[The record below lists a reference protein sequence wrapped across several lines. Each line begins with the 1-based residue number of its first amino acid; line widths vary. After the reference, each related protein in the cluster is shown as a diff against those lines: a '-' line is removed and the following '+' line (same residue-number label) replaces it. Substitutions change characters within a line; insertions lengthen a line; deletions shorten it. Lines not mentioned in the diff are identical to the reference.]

1 MKKQF
6 NQSECETIME
16 KLIERHYVKL
26 VTMYQLRDEP
36 SILICKVPSTCNGEL
51 ESLTELDVTTT
62 IFAEGGDV
70 ELWITKN

>member
-6 NQSECETIME
+6 SQSECEIIME
-16 KLIERHYVKL
+16 KLMERHSVKL

-36 SILICKVPSTCNGEL
+36 ALLICKVPSTSNSEL
-51 ESLTELDVTTT
+51 EVLKELNVTTT
-62 IFAEGGDV
+62 IFAEGRDV

>member
-16 KLIERHYVKL
+16 KLTERHYVEL

-36 SILICKVPSTCNGEL
+36 AVLICKVPSTSNGEL
-51 ESLTELDVTTT
+51 ESLKELNVTTT
-62 IFAEGGDV
+62 VFAEGRDV
-70 ELWITKN
+70 ELWMTKN

>member
-6 NQSECETIME
+6 NQSECENIME
-16 KLIERHYVKL
+16 KLMERHYVKL

-36 SILICKVPSTCNGEL
+36 AILICKVPSTSNGEL
-51 ESLTELDVTTT
+51 ERLKELNVTTT

>member
-6 NQSECETIME
+6 SQRECENIME
-16 KLIERHYVKL
+16 KLTEKHNVKL

-36 SILICKVPSTCNGEL
+36 ALLICKVPSTSNGEL
-51 ESLTELDVTTT
+51 ERLTELNVTTT
-62 IFAEGGDV
+62 IFAEGKDV

>member
-1 MKKQF
+1 MKNQF
-6 NQSECETIME
+6 SQSECENIME
-16 KLIERHYVKL
+16 KLMERHYVEL

-36 SILICKVPSTCNGEL
+36 AILICKVPSTSNGEL
-51 ESLTELDVTTT
+51 ERLKELNVTTT

>member
-6 NQSECETIME
+6 SKSECETIME
-16 KLIERHYVKL
+16 KLTERHYVEL

-36 SILICKVPSTCNGEL
+36 AILICKVPSTRNGEL
-51 ESLTELDVTTT
+51 ERLIELNVTTT